1 MKISNLK
8 IKNGKMDE
16 KSKTT
21 FGNMIK
27 ERFGIKTNE
36 KKNEVKEIVKELPKK
51 KPAKKK
57 K

>member
-27 ERFGIKTNE
+27 ERFGIKSKE
-36 KKNEVKEIVKELPKK
+36 KKKEVKEEIPKK
-51 KPAKKK
+51 KPVKKK